1 VEILPR
7 VNLGPSSRHL
17 FTIPQTDRAYSHVKL
32 NMYPDGGIV
41 GISSPISPRAHTTQ
55 ARFRVYGLVS
65 PIFPPLTETFDL
77 ASVYS
82 GGRTVLVSDQ
92 HFGVGSNLVLP
103 GRGEIS

>member
-1 VEILPR
+1 MVLYAPCSFHH
-7 VNLGPSSRHL
+7 LG
-17 FTIPQTDRAYSHVKL
+17 L
-32 NMYPDGGIV
+32 NT
-41 GISSPISPRAHTTQ
+41 SLQ

-103 GRGEIS
+103 GRGVYFTPLVSQLFTYK